1 MSTVPLVC
9 VAVLGL
15 LVFGLGLAIS
25 AARFRGTMNYGM
37 TDPSNFLYRLVRAHG
52 NTVEFVPFLAL
63 LFLYFGARQPSTTTL
78 VLIIAATLSRCLLV
92 IGLLAWPTMARPNP
106 ARFVGALGTYLC
118 GGALCVALLL

>member
-1 MSTVPLVC
+1 MRPVRLVG

-37 TDPSNFLYRLVRAHG
+37 TDPSDFLYRLVRAHG

-78 VLIIAATLSRCLLV
+78 VLIIAATISRCFLV
-92 IGLLAWPTMARPNP
+92 IGLRPCPTRTRPTP
-106 ARFVGALGTYLC
+106 PRFLQPPCTSRSFTAVPIS
-118 GGALCVALLL
+118 

>member
-25 AARFRGTMNYGM
+25 AARFRGPMNYGM
-37 TDPSNFLYRLVRAHG
+37 TNPSDFLYRLVRAHG

-63 LFLYFGARQPSTTTL
+63 LFLYFAGHQPSTTTL
-78 VLIIAATLSRCLLV
+78 ALIIAATICRCLLV